1 MDLSISRRDLELK
14 AKNIWRKHHRL
25 ITLIAGAAVLGM
37 LIAALNTWNYEN
49 TKQKF
54 QLEEPQVIG
63 NQQDAR
69 FYFQL
74 QRPSVQADTTLR
86 LTIKNLQQDS
96 SVQVAVNG
104 QQLRSISQS
113 ETLVKIPSDTL
124 RQNNTVRV
132 YQEGIS
138 FNTQRLVDASVTS
151 YTSMQQLL
159 FVLLNFASILLIFT
173 PVAYVKYQDFQERKK
188 VEDEFP
194 SFLRDVVQGTR
205 AGMSLPQAIQNTESG
220 SYGPL
225 NDHIQRMSAQI
236 EWGIPFDEV
245 LENFSGDIK
254 SPLVKR
260 SVDTIIQA
268 YSSGGN
274 IQDVLES
281 VGDNIRQIKQLQEE
295 RSSQLYSEM
304 ITGYIVY
311 FIFIGI
317 LVALTTFLL
326 PNLATASQSLGGGLS
341 ILGSGG
347 GGSLQENIT
356 LYNQWFQRLVFIQ
369 ALFSGLIIGKLSEG
383 ELKAGIKHSA
393 ILFAAGYLA
402 VTFFL

>member
-1 MDLSISRRDLELK
+1 MEIDIDDYRLK
-14 AKNIWRKHHRL
+14 LRNIWRKHHQL
-25 ITLIAGAAVLGM
+25 IMLIAAAAVLGVI
-37 LIAALNTWNYEN
+37 IAGLNTWNYERSKN
-49 TKQKF
+49 KF
-54 QLEEPQVIG
+54 TLEEPQQIG
-63 NQQDAR
+63 NREDAR

-74 QRPSVQADTTLR
+74 DEPQLAAETTL
-86 LTIKNLQQDS
+86 TITIDNLQPDSQVQVSVNGEQVS
-96 SVQVAVNG
+96 SVQ
-104 QQLRSISQS
+104 SQ
-113 ETLVKIPSDTL
+113 ETFIKVPSDEL
-124 RQNNTVRV
+124 ERNNTVRV
-132 YQEGIS
+132 YQEGVS
-138 FNTQRLVDASVTS
+138 FNEQRLVQAQVSS
-151 YTSMQQLL
+151 YTNLQQLI
-159 FVLLNFASILLIFT
+159 FVVLNFASLLLIFT
-173 PVAYVKYQDFQERKK
+173 PVAYYKYQDYQEKKK

-225 NDHIQRMSAQI
+225 NDHIQKMSAQI

-245 LENFSGDIK
+245 LENFSDSVE

-341 ILGSGG
+341 ILGNSGG
-347 GGSLQENIT
+347 GNLQENIN

>member
-54 QLEEPQVIG
+54 QLQEPQEVG

-69 FYFQL
+69 FHFQL

-86 LTIKNLQQDS
+86 LTIENLQQDS
-96 SVQVAVNG
+96 NVQVAVNG

-124 RQNNTVRV
+124 QQNNTVRV

-151 YTSMQQLL
+151 YTSIQQLL

-173 PVAYVKYQDFQERKK
+173 PVAYVKYEDFQERKK

-225 NDHIQRMSAQI
+225 NDHIQSMSAQI

-245 LENFSGDIK
+245 LENFSGDVK

-341 ILGSGG
+341 ILGGGG

>member
-1 MDLSISRRDLELK
+1 MELNLEDYRLKLRNTWRR
-14 AKNIWRKHHRL
+14 HQRL
-25 ITLIAGAAVLGM
+25 IVLVAAAAVLGIV
-37 LIAALNTWNYEN
+37 IAGLNTWNYER
-49 TKQKF
+49 TKNKF
-54 QLEEPQVIG
+54 TLQEPQQIG
-63 NQQDAR
+63 NQEDAR

-74 QRPSVQADTTLR
+74 DEPQLASETTLTITIDNLQPDSQVKVSVNGEQVASVQSRDTF
-86 LTIKNLQQDS
+86 I
-96 SVQVAVNG
+96 
-104 QQLRSISQS
+104 
-113 ETLVKIPSDTL
+113 KIPQDQL
-124 RQNNTVRV
+124 QQNNTVRI

-138 FNTQRLVDASVTS
+138 FNKQRIVKAKVKS
-151 YTSMQQLL
+151 YTNFQQLI
-159 FVLLNFASILLIFT
+159 FVILNFASLMLIFT
-173 PVAYVKYQDFQERKK
+173 PVAYYKYQDYQKK
-188 VEDEFP
+188 KKIEDEFP

-245 LENFSGDIK
+245 LENFSNSVE

-341 ILGSGG
+341 ILGSSG
-347 GGSLQENIT
+347 GGSLQENIN

>member
-1 MDLSISRRDLELK
+1 MEIDIDDYRLK
-14 AKNIWRKHHRL
+14 LRNIWRKHHQL
-25 ITLIAGAAVLGM
+25 IMLIAAAAVLGVI
-37 LIAALNTWNYEN
+37 IAGLNTWNYERSKN
-49 TKQKF
+49 KF
-54 QLEEPQVIG
+54 TLEEPQQIG
-63 NQQDAR
+63 NREDAR

-74 QRPSVQADTTLR
+74 DEPQLAAETTL
-86 LTIKNLQQDS
+86 TITIDNLQPDSQVQVSVNGEQVS
-96 SVQVAVNG
+96 SVQ
-104 QQLRSISQS
+104 SQ
-113 ETLVKIPSDTL
+113 ETFIKVPADELE
-124 RQNNTVRV
+124 RNNTVRV
-132 YQEGIS
+132 YQEGVS
-138 FNTQRLVDASVTS
+138 FNEQRLVQAQVSS
-151 YTSMQQLL
+151 YTNLQQLI
-159 FVLLNFASILLIFT
+159 FVVLNFASLLLIFT
-173 PVAYVKYQDFQERKK
+173 PVAYYKYQDYQEKKK

-225 NDHIQRMSAQI
+225 NDHIQKMSAQI

-245 LENFSGDIK
+245 LENFSDSVE

-341 ILGSGG
+341 ILGNSGG
-347 GGSLQENIT
+347 GNLQENIN

>member
-1 MDLSISRRDLELK
+1 MELDIDDYRLK
-14 AKNIWRKHHRL
+14 LRNIWRKHHHL
-25 ITLIAGAAVLGM
+25 ITLIVAAAILGIIIAG
-37 LIAALNTWNYEN
+37 LNTWNYEN
-49 TKQKF
+49 TKNKF
-54 QLEEPQVIG
+54 MLEEPQQIS
-63 NQQDAR
+63 NREDAT
-69 FYFQL
+69 FYFYLDSPQL
-74 QRPSVQADTTLR
+74 ASETTLNVVIDNLQSDSRVQISVNGEQQASVQSR
-86 LTIKNLQQDS
+86 
-96 SVQVAVNG
+96 
-104 QQLRSISQS
+104 
-113 ETLVKIPSDTL
+113 ETFVKVSPDVL
-124 RQNNTVRV
+124 ERNNTVRV
-132 YQEGIS
+132 YQEGVS
-138 FNTQRLVDASVTS
+138 FNEQSLTEAQVTS
-151 YTSMQQLL
+151 YTNIQQLI
-159 FVLLNFASILLIFT
+159 FVVLNFTSLLLIFT
-173 PVAYVKYQDFQERKK
+173 PVAYYKYQDFQEKKK

-225 NDHIQRMSAQI
+225 NNHIEKMSAQI

-245 LENFSGDIK
+245 LENFSDSVK

-317 LVALTTFLL
+317 LIALTTFLL
-326 PNLATASQSLGGGLS
+326 PNLATASESLGGGLS
-341 ILGSGG
+341 ILGNSGG
-347 GGSLQENIT
+347 SSLQENIN

-369 ALFSGLIIGKLSEG
+369 ALFSGIIIGKLSEG
-383 ELKAGIKHSA
+383 ELKAGMKHSA